1 MKPPLI
7 IVFFRDCGVTDFCSC
22 KIGIQYVLYI
32 SSELGRE
39 PGQLL
44 CKFLAENA
52 GAPA

>member
-1 MKPPLI
+1 MKLPLI

-32 SSELGRE
+32 SSVLVPES
-39 PGQLL
+39 GQLL
-44 CKFLAENA
+44 CKFLTDNA